1 MRRKHLAISVVAS
14 CLAFAVVLSAGQPS
28 NQAVT
33 LRWLGH
39 ACFVLQAPKVTIVF
53 DPFPSDQVG
62 YKPVTVRADVVLISH
77 HHFDHDFV
85 KGVEGKP
92 KVIDTPSE
100 HKIGA
105 VRIVAFKTSHG
116 NGRGSNTVFIVEV
129 AGLRIAHCGDLGVLP
144 SDDEVKR
151 WGRVDVLLVPVGG
164 FYTIDADQAW
174 QLVQRLKPAVVIP
187 MHYGHPQSKIRE
199 LAPLDNFLK
208 GKRTVR
214 RLRGNSVSLDK
225 KALPKG
231 TEIWVLQAP

>member
-1 MRRKHLAISVVAS
+1 MLWRHLAVSVVVG
-14 CLAFAVVLSAGQPS
+14 CLAFAAVLSAPPPS
-28 NQAVT
+28 NQGVT

-39 ACFVLQAPKVTIVF
+39 ACFVLQAPKVTLVF
-53 DPFPSDQVG
+53 DPFPADRVG
-62 YKPVTVRADVVLISH
+62 YKPIKERADIVLISH
-77 HHFDHDFV
+77 HHFDHNFV
-85 KGVEGKP
+85 GGLKGKP
-92 KVIDTPSE
+92 KIIDTPGE
-100 HKIGA
+100 HKFGA
-105 VRIVAFKTSHG
+105 VLIVGFKTSHG
-116 NGRGSNTVFIVEV
+116 DGRGSNTVFVVEV

-144 SDDEVKR
+144 SDVELKG

-208 GKRTVR
+208 GKPVVR
-214 RLRGNSVSLDK
+214 HLRGNSVSLNK
-225 KALPKG
+225 KTLPKR